1 MNTTVFLWVGL
12 CLFEAIL
19 APIGYRRIWR
29 KVHRGTKRE
38 SFVAPAFALLF
49 LSLVAASVGSTPV
62 FLLMQVGFWV
72 SFLYSVVEM
81 HRLDLARKE

>member
-1 MNTTVFLWVGL
+1 M
-12 CLFEAIL
+12 
-19 APIGYRRIWR
+19 
-29 KVHRGTKRE
+29 
-38 SFVAPAFALLF
+38 
-49 LSLVAASVGSTPV
+49 